1 MTDVHTHRVTDGDV
15 PADPQDRIDELEETV
30 QKHEDKIER
39 LERSFRIMRWGIT
52 MVTVGYG
59 VVLLLVVSNLP

>member
-1 MTDVHTHRVTDGDV
+1 MKLDLKRVSDDGIPMV
-15 PADPQDRIDELEETV
+15 PHDRIDALEIIV

-39 LERSFRIMRWGIT
+39 LERSFKIMRWGVM

-59 VVLLLVVSNLP
+59 VVLLLLVQAH